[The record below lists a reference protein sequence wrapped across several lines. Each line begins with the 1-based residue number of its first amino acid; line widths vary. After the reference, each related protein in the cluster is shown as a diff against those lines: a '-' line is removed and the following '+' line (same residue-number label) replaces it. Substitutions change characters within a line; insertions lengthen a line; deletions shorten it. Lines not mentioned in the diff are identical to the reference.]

1 MHYSLICT
9 EKGKQHYALES
20 TTPAAPEFLLLEVN
34 YATICG
40 SDYMVL
46 QGTHP
51 YKKYPA
57 ILGHELVGKVVQ
69 AGDGSRFI
77 CGEQVTA
84 LSYGSCGQCDYCK
97 QQLTNHCLEKITYNT
112 AGSSGAFSR
121 HMHVHESSLVAI
133 PEDSKPHDFVLAE
146 PLSIVVHALHKVRVE
161 ASDNVLIIGAG
172 AMGLLSAIVCREV
185 HNVSNVTLLETHSS
199 RQAFAESLGFLSA
212 LQFEDIPK
220 DSVDMII
227 VAGGSALDFDLALS
241 RLNIGGTL
249 LLISYFDTLSQLDM
263 NTVVRKEIKI
273 AGSFLSTLDD
283 LSVSV
288 EMIKRSQHNESLLSK
303 VIVERISFGQLKDFM
318 LRTGTVG
325 KTIVES
331 PGVLS

>member
-9 EKGKQHYALES
+9 GKGKQHYA
-20 TTPAAPEFLLLEVN
+20 PELSEPVPCDFLRLEVN

-69 AGDGSRFI
+69 NSENSRFQ
-77 CGEQVTA
+77 CGELVTA
-84 LSYGSCGQCDYCK
+84 LSYGSCGRCDYCQK
-97 QQLTNHCLEKITYNT
+97 RLTNHCIEKITYNT

-121 HMHVHESSLVAI
+121 HMDVHESSLVAV
-133 PEDSKPHDFVLAE
+133 PEDAAPHDFVLAE
-146 PLSIVVHALHKVRVE
+146 PLSIVLHALQKVSVQ
-161 ASDNVLIIGAG
+161 AFDNVLVIGAG

-185 HNVSNVTLLETHSS
+185 HDVSNVTLLETHPS
-199 RQAFAESLGFLSA
+199 RGAFAKSLGFLNA
-212 LQFEDIPK
+212 AQFGDIPQN
-220 DSVDMII
+220 SVDLII
-227 VAGGSALDFDLALS
+227 VAGGNALDFDQALS

-249 LLISYFDTLSQLDM
+249 VLISYFDTPSQLDM
-263 NTVVRKEIKI
+263 NTIVRKEIRL

-283 LSVSV
+283 LNSAV
-288 EMIKRSQHNESLLSK
+288 EMIKHSQQAASLLSK
-303 VIVERISFGQLKDFM
+303 VVVEHISFAQLKDFM
-318 LRTGTVG
+318 QRTDTIG
-325 KTIVES
+325 KTIVAS
-331 PGVLS
+331 PGVIS